1 MLDDP
6 LSDWCPCPQ
15 CRIARSRGLMKY
27 GRHKY
32 DDIHAED
39 VSWSF
44 KVFCRCR
51 RCTAERKQLARRVIR
66 PDE

>member
-1 MLDDP
+1 
-6 LSDWCPCPQ
+6 
-15 CRIARSRGLMKY
+15 MKY

>member
-6 LSDWCPCPQ
+6 LFDGWCPCPQ
-15 CRIARSRGLMKY
+15 CQLIRRRGLKVKP
-27 GRHKY
+27 HKY

-44 KVFCRCR
+44 KLFCRCR
-51 RCTAERKQLARRVIR
+51 RCTEVRKGLAHRVIQ
-66 PDE
+66 P